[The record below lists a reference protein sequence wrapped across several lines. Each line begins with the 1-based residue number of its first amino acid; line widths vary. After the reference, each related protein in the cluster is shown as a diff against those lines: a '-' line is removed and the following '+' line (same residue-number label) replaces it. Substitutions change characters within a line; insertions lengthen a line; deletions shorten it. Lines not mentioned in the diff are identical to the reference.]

1 MATEQNYKNHRRYLP
16 IVHFV
21 IQPILTA
28 NVVLEIME
36 LFKNPSGRQ
45 AWQVLV
51 WAAVLAFSFMA
62 RSMALAAQNRVI
74 RLEERLRLATLLPAD
89 QRARINDLTTR
100 QLIGLRYASDEEV
113 AGLAQRCLA
122 GELKGSED
130 VKKAVKNWRADH
142 QRV

>member
-1 MATEQNYKNHRRYLP
+1 MPTEQNYKNHRRYLP

-28 NVVLEIME
+28 NVAVEIIE

-45 AWQVLV
+45 AWQVVV

-62 RSMALAAQNRVI
+62 RSMALSAQNRVI
-74 RLEERLRLATLLPAD
+74 RLEERLRLATLLPPD
-89 QRARINDLTTR
+89 QRGQINDLTTR
-100 QLIGLRYASDEEV
+100 QLIGLRYASDEE
-113 AGLAQRCLA
+113 AAELAQRCLA

-142 QRV
+142 LRV

>member
-1 MATEQNYKNHRRYLP
+1 MPKEQNYKNHRRYLP

-28 NVVLEIME
+28 NVAVEAIQ
-36 LFKNPSGRQ
+36 LFKYPSGRQ

-62 RSMALAAQNRVI
+62 RSMALSAQNRVI
-74 RLEERLRLATLLPAD
+74 RLEERLRLATLLPPD
-89 QRARINDLTTR
+89 QRGRINDLTTR

-122 GELKGSED
+122 GELKGSGD

>member
-28 NVVLEIME
+28 NVVLEIID

-51 WAAVLAFSFMA
+51 WAAVLAFTFMA
-62 RSMALAAQNRVI
+62 RSMALSAQNRVI

-89 QRARINDLTTR
+89 QRGRINDLTTR

-113 AGLAQRCLA
+113 ANLAQRCLA

-142 QRV
+142 LRV